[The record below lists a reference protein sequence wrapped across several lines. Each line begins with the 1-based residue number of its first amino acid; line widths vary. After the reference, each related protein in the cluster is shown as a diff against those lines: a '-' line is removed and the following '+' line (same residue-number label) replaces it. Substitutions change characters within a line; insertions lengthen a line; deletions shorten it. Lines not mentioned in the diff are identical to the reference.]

1 VAFLTGDYNNKNKG
15 LLMTSITDRFLAAV
29 HCCSSSESVKTRL
42 AQAWLE
48 YLDPIDT
55 RELPE
60 EIRKDFI
67 GLRSAMYDRKPLSF
81 ENAPLASVRKMSTAE
96 AAAHIKAIVTL
107 YTELLQIK
115 AAPLVTREAQT
126 KARNKSNRSTRI
138 QAQLN

>member
-1 VAFLTGDYNNKNKG
+1 
-15 LLMTSITDRFLAAV
+15 MTSITDRFLAAV
-29 HCCSSSESVKTRL
+29 HCCSSPEPVKNRL

-48 YLDPIDT
+48 YLDPIDA

-126 KARNKSNRSTRI
+126 KARNKSNRSTRM